1 MIQQAERRVGS
12 IIGGKWRVDSL
23 LGSGSMAAVYA
34 VTHRNGAR
42 AALKILHPTLC
53 TDPAV
58 CERFLGEGYLANSV
72 KHSGIVRVL
81 DDGVTD
87 DGCVF
92 LTMDLLEG
100 DTLEAL
106 RQKRG
111 NRIPVLEALDLAD
124 KLMDVLSAVH
134 AAGIIHRD
142 LKPQNVF
149 VCDDG
154 VLKLLDFGVARVF
167 DRTAQSKLSMF
178 GLVLGTPSFMS
189 PEQALGS
196 RDKVDH
202 RSDIWSFGAT
212 TFTALT
218 GETVH
223 LGANVQAK
231 LLAAATVKARSI
243 SMVMPDLPP
252 GISAAIDMALRFK
265 KEDRWQSV
273 DAMRRAFRDAREAA
287 GLARAAEPSRAFD
300 MSLDESTHIDRGGPG
315 ALSAPPPAAPG
326 FDGDKTQRMASE
338 PPEGPGGTFIGMG
351 DGDGKITSVVGN
363 DGSIPPPPA
372 HLSRP
377 PTGPSRPPMRSQH
390 PSHPPPHHPSHHP
403 SGSPGG
409 GSKDTSGYGSTAP
422 PLPARARMPSNA
434 AYSAPPGAI
443 GGGTRPAPA
452 PAGVIRRLPT
462 PDPIGIRSSRPDHN
476 AHGAHGGTSERQQ
489 EGSIPAYGNTLN
501 VGADDSVSDIDP
513 RDLGMRRKSSV
524 AVWMMAVLLVAAA
537 LGGIAFFAVKKGNA
551 TPDPG
556 GPPGANGGTDLGIT
570 ATALPSATPPP
581 APPTSMLPSTA
592 VITPTGPTVE
602 TTSAGT
608 VALGKDA
615 TAGTPTPPAITPTPP
630 ARPGGG
636 FPWRPGNAGAGG
648 HAPRNPGRPA
658 PPVTNDPQPP
668 APPARPPQPNNEPP
682 KTPPPA
688 LAPDPFGTPE

>member
-1 MIQQAERRVGS
+1 
-12 IIGGKWRVDSL
+12 
-23 LGSGSMAAVYA
+23 
-34 VTHRNGAR
+34 
-42 AALKILHPTLC
+42 
-53 TDPAV
+53 
-58 CERFLGEGYLANSV
+58 LGEGYLANSV

-111 NRIPVLEALDLAD
+111 NRIPVIEALDLGD

-134 AAGIIHRD
+134 TAGIIHRD

-167 DRTAQSKLSMF
+167 DRTSQSKLSMF

-212 TFTALT
+212 LFTALT

-243 SMVMPDLPP
+243 AMVMPELPP
-252 GISAAIDMALRFK
+252 GIAAAIDMALRFK
-265 KEDRWQSV
+265 KEDRWQSA
-273 DAMRRAFRDAREAA
+273 DAMRRAFREARDAA
-287 GLARAAEPSRAFD
+287 GLGRPAEASRGYD
-300 MSLDESTHIDRGGPG
+300 MSLDESTHVDKGGPS
-315 ALSAPPPAAPG
+315 ALSAPPPAPPA
-326 FDGDKTQRMASE
+326 FDGDQTQRMASE
-338 PPEGPGGTFIGMG
+338 PPEGPGGTFIGIG
-351 DGDGKITSVVGN
+351 DQDGKISSVVGN
-363 DGSIPPPPA
+363 DGSLPRSFPLSMPPA
-372 HLSRP
+372 GYVSNAP
-377 PTGPSRPPMRSQH
+377 GGASRPPMRSQH
-390 PSHPPPHHPSHHP
+390 PSQHPSQN
-403 SGSPGG
+403 
-409 GSKDTSGYGSTAP
+409 AP

-434 AYSAPPGAI
+434 NFSPDSRSTNAYSGHPAGHPALGTTPAPPGVLVGPRRA
-443 GGGTRPAPA
+443 APA

-462 PDPIGIRSSRPDHN
+462 PDPIGFRASRPDSM
-476 AHGAHGGTSERQQ
+476 APGDRQQDGRQQDGRQQ

-501 VGADDSVSDIDP
+501 FGADDSVSDIDP
-513 RDLGMRRKSSV
+513 RDIGMRPKSGV

-537 LGGIAFFAVKKGNA
+537 LGGIAFFAVKRGNA
-551 TPDPG
+551 TQDPG
-556 GPPGANGGTDLGIT
+556 TNGGSDPGIP
-570 ATALPSATPPP
+570 ATAVTSAAPPP
-581 APPTSMLPSTA
+581 PQPTSMVPSTA
-592 VITPTGPTVE
+592 VTTPSGPTVE
-602 TTSAGT
+602 TNAGT

-615 TAGTPTPPAITPTPP
+615 AAGTPTPPVVTPTPP
-630 ARPGGG
+630 ARPAGA
-636 FPWRPGNAGAGG
+636 FPWRPGNGSGGG

-658 PPVTNDPQPP
+658 PPTTSDPQPP
-668 APPARPPQPNNEPP
+668 APPARPPQPNDPP
-682 KTPPPA
+682 KPTPPG

>member
-1 MIQQAERRVGS
+1 MSQQAERRVGT
-12 IIGGKWRVDSL
+12 IIGGKWRVDAL

-111 NRIPVLEALDLAD
+111 NRIPIAEALDLGD

-149 VCDDG
+149 VCEDG

-167 DRTAQSKLSMF
+167 DRTSQSKLSMF

-212 TFTALT
+212 LFTALS

-243 SMVMPDLPP
+243 AMVMPGLPP
-252 GISAAIDMALRFK
+252 AIAAAIDMALRFK

-273 DAMRRAFRDAREAA
+273 DAMRRSFREARDNS
-287 GLARAAEPSRAFD
+287 GLGRAEPARPYD
-300 MSLDESTHIDRGGPG
+300 MSLDESTHVDKGGPSQLPRPLMG
-315 ALSAPPPAAPG
+315 SNPPPVRQ
-326 FDGDKTQRMASE
+326 FDGESTQRMPSE
-338 PPEGPGGTFIGMG
+338 APEGPGGTFIGMG
-351 DGDGKITSVVGN
+351 DRSGKMTSVVGN

-372 HLSRP
+372 FMSSP
-377 PTGPSRPPMRSQH
+377 PKPAPSRPSN
-390 PSHPPPHHPSHHP
+390 PPPV
-403 SGSPGG
+403 
-409 GSKDTSGYGSTAP
+409 
-422 PLPARARMPSNA
+422 PARPRMPSNA
-434 AYSAPPGAI
+434 GSPGTPGVPIPLGSPLPGVLVGEPREPREPRGPRTPSVAPH
-443 GGGTRPAPA
+443 PAA
-452 PAGVIRRLPT
+452 VMRRLPT
-462 PDPIGIRSSRPDHN
+462 PDPVGIRSSRPDS
-476 AHGAHGGTSERQQ
+476 GERQ

-501 VGADDSVSDIDP
+501 FGADESLSDIDP
-513 RDLGMRRKSSV
+513 RDLGMRPKSTV
-524 AVWMMAVLLVAAA
+524 AVWLMAVLLAAAA
-537 LGGIAFFAVKKGNA
+537 LGGIAFFAVKRGPLA
-551 TPDPG
+551 DP
-556 GPPGANGGTDLGIT
+556 NGGSQGHGDPSIP
-570 ATALPSATPPP
+570 ATSPTSATLTPPP
-581 APPTSMLPSTA
+581 PPTVILPSTTVLSPSSA
-592 VITPTGPTVE
+592 PFDAGVTPREAGIPTPTV
-602 TTSAGT
+602 
-608 VALGKDA
+608 VI
-615 TAGTPTPPAITPTPP
+615 PTPPV
-630 ARPGGG
+630 RGGG
-636 FPWRPGNAGAGG
+636 FPFRPPSGGGG
-648 HAPRNPGRPA
+648 HAPRNPSRPTQTGD
-658 PPVTNDPQPP
+658 PPTSGDPP
-668 APPARPPQPNNEPP
+668 R
-682 KTPPPA
+682 PPPA
-688 LAPDPFGTPE
+688 GLAPDPFGTPD

>member
-1 MIQQAERRVGS
+1 MSQQAERRVGT
-12 IIGGKWRVDSL
+12 IIGGKWRVDAL
-23 LGSGSMAAVYA
+23 LGSGSMAAVYG

-100 DTLEAL
+100 DTLEGL
-106 RQKRG
+106 RQTRG
-111 NRIPVLEALDLAD
+111 NRIPIVEALDLGD

-134 AAGIIHRD
+134 TAGIIHRD

-149 VCDDG
+149 VCNDG

-167 DRTAQSKLSMF
+167 DRTSQSKLSMF

-212 TFTALT
+212 LFTALT

-243 SMVMPDLPP
+243 TMVMPELPA
-252 GISAAIDMALRFK
+252 GIAAAIDMSLRFK

-273 DAMRRAFRDAREAA
+273 DAMRRAFREARDNA
-287 GLARAAEPSRAFD
+287 GLGRAAAPSRVFD
-300 MSLDESTHIDRGGPG
+300 MSLDESTHVDKGGPSQ
-315 ALSAPPPAAPG
+315 LPPA
-326 FDGDKTQRMASE
+326 FDGDKTQRFTSE
-338 PPEGPGGTFIGMG
+338 PPEGPGGTFIGIG
-351 DGDGKITSVVGN
+351 DRNGKVSSVVGN
-363 DGSIPPPPA
+363 DGSMPPSPAFLTNPPA
-372 HLSRP
+372 GSNP
-377 PTGPSRPPMRSQH
+377 PNAPQGSSRPPMRSN
-390 PSHPPPHHPSHHP
+390 
-403 SGSPGG
+403 
-409 GSKDTSGYGSTAP
+409 AP
-422 PLPARARMPSNA
+422 PLPARARMSSSAGPGNPA
-434 AYSAPPGAI
+434 APGMGFADTAMSSSAPPGVLVGSQPSSAAVVRHVP
-443 GGGTRPAPA
+443 GADPARNS
-452 PAGVIRRLPT
+452 V
-462 PDPIGIRSSRPDHN
+462 DIRSSRPDYP
-476 AHGAHGGTSERQQ
+476 ERQD
-489 EGSIPAYGNTLN
+489 GSIPAYGNTLN
-501 VGADDSVSDIDP
+501 FAADETAGDIDP

-524 AVWMMAVLLVAAA
+524 AVWLMAVLLAAAA
-537 LGGIAFFAVKKGNA
+537 LGGIAFFAVKRGPLQR
-551 TPDPG
+551 TQGSEQPDPVV
-556 GPPGANGGTDLGIT
+556 PAPTT
-570 ATALPSATPPP
+570 PSATTPP
-581 APPTSMLPSTA
+581 ATTPTSMLPSTA
-592 VITPTGPTVE
+592 VAVPPAAP
-602 TTSAGT
+602 SA
-608 VALGKDA
+608 VALTKDA
-615 TAGTPTPPAITPTPP
+615 AVGTPTPPAVTPTP
-630 ARPGGG
+630 AVHGGG
-636 FPWRPGNAGAGG
+636 SSSRGHTSRTPSRPTATAT
-648 HAPRNPGRPA
+648 ATATADAPA
-658 PPVTNDPQPP
+658 PTAETPKP
-668 APPARPPQPNNEPP
+668 APTPTPSPPG
-682 KTPPPA
+682 

>member
-1 MIQQAERRVGS
+1 MSQQAERRVGT
-12 IIGGKWRVDSL
+12 IIGGKWRVDAL

-100 DTLEAL
+100 DTLEGH

-111 NRIPVLEALDLAD
+111 NRIPIVEALDLGD

-167 DRTAQSKLSMF
+167 DRTSQSKLSMF

-212 TFTALT
+212 LFTALT

-243 SMVMPDLPP
+243 AMVMPELPP
-252 GISAAIDMALRFK
+252 AVAAAIDMALRFK

-273 DAMRRAFRDAREAA
+273 DAMRRAFREARDNS
-287 GLARAAEPSRAFD
+287 GLGRAPEPARPYD
-300 MSLDESTHIDRGGPG
+300 MSLDESTHVDKGGPSQLPP
-315 ALSAPPPAAPG
+315 ALATGPSRPPPSRE
-326 FDGDKTQRMASE
+326 FDGERTQRMPSDA
-338 PPEGPGGTFIGMG
+338 PEGPGGTFIGMG
-351 DGDGKITSVVGN
+351 DKDGKITSVVGN
-363 DGSIPPPPA
+363 DGSMPPPA
-372 HLSRP
+372 YMSSP
-377 PTGPSRPPMRSQH
+377 PKSGPSRPST
-390 PSHPPPHHPSHHP
+390 PPPVPTGRP
-403 SGSPGG
+403 
-409 GSKDTSGYGSTAP
+409 
-422 PLPARARMPSNA
+422 RMPSN
-434 AYSAPPGAI
+434 SGTVPFPSNPPLPGVLV
-443 GGGTRPAPA
+443 GSPRTAPA
-452 PAGVIRRLPT
+452 PAAVMRRLPT
-462 PDPIGIRSSRPDHN
+462 PDPAGIRSSRPD
-476 AHGAHGGTSERQQ
+476 ASERQ

-501 VGADDSVSDIDP
+501 FGADESVGDIDP
-513 RDLGMRRKSSV
+513 RDLGMRPKSTV
-524 AVWMMAVLLVAAA
+524 AVWLMAVLLAAA
-537 LGGIAFFAVKKGNA
+537 AFGGIAFFAVKRGPLA
-551 TPDPG
+551 DPG
-556 GPPGANGGTDLGIT
+556 GGTRSPGDLGIP
-570 ATALPSATPPP
+570 ATPTTSATY
-581 APPTSMLPSTA
+581 APPQPTVMLPSTSVLTPPA
-592 VITPTGPTVE
+592 TAPDAGVLTRDAGAPTPT
-602 TTSAGT
+602 AM
-608 VALGKDA
+608 
-615 TAGTPTPPAITPTPP
+615 TPTPTV
-630 ARPGGG
+630 RPGG
-636 FPWRPGNAGAGG
+636 FPFRPPGGGG
-648 HAPRNPGRPA
+648 HAPRNPSRPST
-658 PPVTNDPQPP
+658 PPDTPT
-668 APPARPPQPNNEPP
+668 ANEPP
-682 KTPPPA
+682 KPPPA
-688 LAPDPFGTPE
+688 GLAPDPFGTPE

>member
-1 MIQQAERRVGS
+1 MSQQAERRVGT
-12 IIGGKWRVDSL
+12 IIGGKWRVDAL

-111 NRIPVLEALDLAD
+111 NRIPIVESLDLAD
-124 KLMDVLSAVH
+124 KLMDVLAAVH
-134 AAGIIHRD
+134 TAGIIHRD

-154 VLKLLDFGVARVF
+154 IVKLLDFGVARVF
-167 DRTAQSKLSMF
+167 DRTSQSKLSMF

-212 TFTALT
+212 LFTALT

-243 SMVMPDLPP
+243 AMVMPSLPP
-252 GISAAIDMALRFK
+252 GIAAAIDMSLRFK
-265 KEDRWQSV
+265 KEDRWQTV
-273 DAMRRAFRDAREAA
+273 DAMRRSFREARDAA
-287 GLARAAEPSRAFD
+287 GLGRAAEPARAFD
-300 MSLDESTHIDRGGPG
+300 MSLDESTHVDKGGAPKF
-315 ALSAPPPAAPG
+315 SEPPPNR
-326 FDGDKTQRMASE
+326 FDRTQPIKSE
-338 PPEGPGGTFIGMG
+338 PPEGPSGTFIGVG
-351 DGDGKITSVVGN
+351 ERGKAPVGN
-363 DGSIPPPPA
+363 DGSVPPPA
-372 HLSRP
+372 FVTSN
-377 PTGPSRPPMRSQH
+377 SQH
-390 PSHPPPHHPSHHP
+390 PPRSGGAGQSAPPR
-403 SGSPGG
+403 SGPKSN
-409 GSKDTSGYGSTAP
+409 AP
-422 PLPARARMPSNA
+422 PLPARGRASSHPGPLPGTPGLSFPSNPPPSFGPAHHTPQALSPA
-434 AYSAPPGAI
+434 A
-443 GGGTRPAPA
+443 
-452 PAGVIRRLPT
+452 VVRRLPT
-462 PDPIGIRSSRPDHN
+462 PDPAGISVRGSSRPD
-476 AHGAHGGTSERQQ
+476 GQ

-501 VGADDSVSDIDP
+501 FGAEDSISDIDP
-513 RDLGMRRKSSV
+513 RDIGMRRKSGV
-524 AVWMMAVLLVAAA
+524 GIWLMAVLLAAAA
-537 LGGIAFFAVKKGNA
+537 LGGIAFFAVKRGPLSPDPSTSGGNGGGVVPDA
-551 TPDPG
+551 ADVDDPLDRRHGARSGRAAHERRGRGDADAACDEADPGRSRWWLCAATHGRRWRAHSSQPQPSTPD
-556 GPPGANGGTDLGIT
+556 
-570 ATALPSATPPP
+570 
-581 APPTSMLPSTA
+581 
-592 VITPTGPTVE
+592 E
-602 TTSAGT
+602 
-608 VALGKDA
+608 
-615 TAGTPTPPAITPTPP
+615 
-630 ARPGGG
+630 
-636 FPWRPGNAGAGG
+636 
-648 HAPRNPGRPA
+648 
-658 PPVTNDPQPP
+658 Q
-668 APPARPPQPNNEPP
+668 
-682 KTPPPA
+682 
-688 LAPDPFGTPE
+688 

>member
-1 MIQQAERRVGS
+1 MSQQAERRVGT
-12 IIGGKWRVDSL
+12 IIGGKWRVDAL

-72 KHSGIVRVL
+72 KHPGIVRVL

-111 NRIPVLEALDLAD
+111 NKIPIVEALDLGD

-134 AAGIIHRD
+134 ASGIIHRD

-149 VCDDG
+149 VCEDN

-167 DRTAQSKLSMF
+167 DRTSQSKLSMF

-212 TFTALT
+212 LFTALT

-243 SMVMPDLPP
+243 AMVMPSLPA

-265 KEDRWQSV
+265 KEDRWQTV
-273 DAMRRAFRDAREAA
+273 DAMRRAFREARDSA
-287 GLARAAEPSRAFD
+287 GLGRPAEPARAFD
-300 MSLDESTHIDRGGPG
+300 MSLDESTHVDKGGPSQ
-315 ALSAPPPAAPG
+315 LPG
-326 FDGDKTQRMASE
+326 TGGGRTSRGPDKPFDSKKTQPLQSE
-338 PPEGPGGTFIGMG
+338 PPEGPSGTFIGIG
-351 DGDGKITSVVGN
+351 SEGKIASAGVGN
-363 DGSIPPPPA
+363 DGSLPPPPA
-372 HLSRP
+372 FVSNP
-377 PTGPSRPPMRSQH
+377 PRSGASNA
-390 PSHPPPHHPSHHP
+390 PKS
-403 SGSPGG
+403 GG
-409 GSKDTSGYGSTAP
+409 GSGPSSNAP
-422 PLPARARMPSNA
+422 PLPIRARTSSGGNIGTPGVAFPSTGPADSGRPPMSSSPGSGNDA
-434 AYSAPPGAI
+434 SSARSG
-443 GGGTRPAPA
+443 PAPA
-452 PAGVIRRLPT
+452 AVVRRLPGSLDT
-462 PDPIGIRSSRPDHN
+462 GPNPISPLRVHASSRPD
-476 AHGAHGGTSERQQ
+476 GQ

-501 VGADDSVSDIDP
+501 FGADDSVSDIDP
-513 RDLGMRRKSSV
+513 RELGMRRKSTV
-524 AVWMMAVLLVAAA
+524 AVWLMAVLLAAA
-537 LGGIAFFAVKKGNA
+537 AIGGIAFVAVKRGA
-551 TPDPG
+551 LAPDP
-556 GPPGANGGTDLGIT
+556 NGGSGSGGVGPDRGTS
-570 ATALPSATPPP
+570 ALPSPSASPDPRP
-581 APPTSMLPSTA
+581 PPTSTLPSTA
-592 VITPTGPTVE
+592 VTIQSVPVPDPIPP
-602 TTSAGT
+602 AG
-608 VALGKDA
+608 LGKDA
-615 TAGTPTPPAITPTPP
+615 SAGTPTPPAITPTPP
-630 ARPGGG
+630 VRGGG
-636 FPWRPGNAGAGG
+636 SFPWRPPGAAGG
-648 HAPRNPGRPA
+648 GHTPRNPSRPT
-658 PPVTNDPQPP
+658 PPSNPDPPP
-668 APPARPPQPNNEPP
+668 TNEPKP
-682 KTPPPA
+682 TPPG

>member
-1 MIQQAERRVGS
+1 MNQQAERRVGT
-12 IIGGKWRVDSL
+12 IIGGKWRVDGL

-111 NRIPVLEALDLAD
+111 NKIPIVEALDLGD

-134 AAGIIHRD
+134 VAGIIHRD

-167 DRTAQSKLSMF
+167 DRTSQSKLSMF

-212 TFTALT
+212 LFTALT

-243 SMVMPDLPP
+243 TMVMPDLPA
-252 GISAAIDMALRFK
+252 GIAAAIDMALRFK

-273 DAMRRAFRDAREAA
+273 DAMRRAFREARDAA
-287 GLARAAEPSRAFD
+287 GLGRAAEASRPFD
-300 MSLDESTHIDRGGPG
+300 MSLDESTHVDKGGPPKFSG
-315 ALSAPPPAAPG
+315 G
-326 FDGDKTQRMASE
+326 FDAAKTLSRSE
-338 PPEGPGGTFIGMG
+338 PPEGPSGTFIGIG
-351 DGDGKITSVVGN
+351 TSDGKISTFVGN
-363 DGSIPPPPA
+363 DGSVPPPVVA
-372 HLSRP
+372 ASSAP
-377 PTGPSRPPMRSQH
+377 PSPNQGSHRPPMKSN
-390 PSHPPPHHPSHHP
+390 
-403 SGSPGG
+403 
-409 GSKDTSGYGSTAP
+409 AP
-422 PLPARARMPSNA
+422 PLPARARMSSIPPA
-434 AYSAPPGAI
+434 AGSQPPGASQPPAPPGVLVR
-443 GGGTRPAPA
+443 TPLPPPPPNPAA
-452 PAGVIRRLPT
+452 VMRRLPT
-462 PDPIGIRSSRPDHN
+462 PDPVRISRPD
-476 AHGAHGGTSERQQ
+476 GQ

-501 VGADDSVSDIDP
+501 FGADDSVSDFDP
-513 RDLGMRRKSSV
+513 RDVGRGRKSGV
-524 AVWMMAVLLVAAA
+524 AVWLMAVLLAAAA
-537 LGGIAFFAVKKGNA
+537 LGGIAFFAVRRGPLATDPNNGAGSEPVIPA
-551 TPDPG
+551 TPVFSA
-556 GPPGANGGTDLGIT
+556 PPVA
-570 ATALPSATPPP
+570 PSV
-581 APPTSMLPSTA
+581 PTSMTTSVVVPQPNDPA
-592 VITPTGPTVE
+592 
-602 TTSAGT
+602 TTSAT
-608 VALGKDA
+608 LTKDA
-615 TAGTPTPPAITPTPP
+615 AVLTPTPTVVTPTPPV
-630 ARPGGG
+630 RVGG
-636 FPWRPGNAGAGG
+636 FPWRPPQGGNGG
-648 HAPRNPGRPA
+648 HGPRNPNRPP
-658 PPVTNDPQPP
+658 PPVDPPTTPDPP
-668 APPARPPQPNNEPP
+668 TRP
-682 KTPPPA
+682 TPPG

>member
-1 MIQQAERRVGS
+1 MSQQAERRVGT
-12 IIGGKWRVDSL
+12 IIGGKWRVDAL

-111 NRIPVLEALDLAD
+111 NKIPVVESLDLGD

-134 AAGIIHRD
+134 TAGIIHRD

-167 DRTAQSKLSMF
+167 DRTSQSKLSMF

-212 TFTALT
+212 LFTALT

-243 SMVMPDLPP
+243 AMVMPDLPP
-252 GISAAIDMALRFK
+252 GIAAAIDMALRFK

-273 DAMRRAFRDAREAA
+273 DAMRRAFREARDAA
-287 GLARAAEPSRAFD
+287 GLGRPAEASRAFD
-300 MSLDESTHIDRGGPG
+300 MSLDESTHVDKGGPS
-315 ALSAPPPAAPG
+315 ALSAPPPALAAPV
-326 FDGDKTQRMASE
+326 FDGDRTQRMASE

-351 DGDGKITSVVGN
+351 DRDGKITSVVGN
-363 DGSIPPPPA
+363 DGSMPPPPA
-372 HLSRP
+372 YVSNAPNASGGSL
-377 PTGPSRPPMRSQH
+377 PPMRAQH
-390 PSHPPPHHPSHHP
+390 PSNANV
-403 SGSPGG
+403 GSN
-409 GSKDTSGYGSTAP
+409 AP
-422 PLPARARMPSNA
+422 PLPTRARMPSNA
-434 AYSAPPGAI
+434 GSNPPPSPGIYSSHPPNQPAAMGTTPAPPGVLVGAS
-443 GGGTRPAPA
+443 RAAPA
-452 PAGVIRRLPT
+452 PTGVIRRLPT
-462 PDPIGIRSSRPDHN
+462 PDPIGIRSSRPD
-476 AHGAHGGTSERQQ
+476 ASERGQ

-501 VGADDSVSDIDP
+501 FGADDSVSDIDP
-513 RDLGMRRKSSV
+513 RDVGMRPKSSV
-524 AVWMMAVLLVAAA
+524 AVWMMAVLLAAAA
-537 LGGIAFFAVKKGNA
+537 LGGIAFFAVKGRNA
-551 TPDPG
+551 TSD
-556 GPPGANGGTDLGIT
+556 PGANGGTDPGNP
-570 ATALPSATPPP
+570 ATAVTSATPPP
-581 APPTSMLPSTA
+581 PPTSTLPSTA
-592 VITPTGPTVE
+592 VVPPSTTPTVE
-602 TTSAGT
+602 TSAGT
-608 VALGKDA
+608 VPAPATKDA
-615 TAGTPTPPAITPTPP
+615 AVGTPTPPAATPTPP
-630 ARPGGG
+630 ARSPGA
-636 FPWRPGNAGAGG
+636 FPWRPSNAGAGG
-648 HAPRNPGRPA
+648 HAPRNPSRPA
-658 PPVTNDPQPP
+658 APDPQTPATAQP
-668 APPARPPQPNNEPP
+668 APRNPQPDPP
-682 KTPPPA
+682 KPPPPG

>member
-1 MIQQAERRVGS
+1 MIQQAERRVGTV
-12 IIGGKWRVDSL
+12 IGGKWRVDAL

-53 TDPAV
+53 TDPAI

-100 DTLEAL
+100 DTLEQL

-111 NRIPVLEALDLAD
+111 NRIPIPEALDLAD

-149 VCDDG
+149 VCEDG

-167 DRTAQSKLSMF
+167 DRTSQSALSMF

-212 TFTALT
+212 MFTALT

-243 SMVMPDLPP
+243 SMVMPELPA
-252 GISAAIDMALRFK
+252 GIASAIDMALRFK
-265 KEDRWQSV
+265 KEDRWQTV
-273 DAMRRAFRDAREAA
+273 DAMRRAFREARDNA
-287 GLARAAEPSRAFD
+287 GLGRAAEPARPFD
-300 MSLDESTHIDRGGPG
+300 LSLDESTHVDKGGPSS
-315 ALSAPPPAAPG
+315 LVPSKPPASFDPAP
-326 FDGDKTQRMASE
+326 DSRDRTQPLSSVPGSV
-338 PPEGPGGTFIGMG
+338 PPQGPGGTFIGIG
-351 DGDGKITSVVGN
+351 AGAAK

-372 HLSRP
+372 FITNRP
-377 PTGPSRPPMRSQH
+377 PAKPNSPSN
-390 PSHPPPHHPSHHP
+390 
-403 SGSPGG
+403 
-409 GSKDTSGYGSTAP
+409 AP
-422 PLPARARMPSNA
+422 PLPGRARMPSISDRPPANA
-434 AYSAPPGAI
+434 GGTGIPYASPGKPAGSKPPPPGVLV
-443 GGGTRPAPA
+443 TPKPAPA
-452 PAGVIRRLPT
+452 RAAIVRHLPT
-462 PDPIGIRSSRPDHN
+462 PDPAGIRSSRPDPL
-476 AHGAHGGTSERQQ
+476 ERGERA

-501 VGADDSVSDIDP
+501 FGADDSVSDIDP
-513 RDLGMRRKSSV
+513 RDVGRRKSSV
-524 AVWMMAVLLVAAA
+524 GVWLMAVLLAAAA
-537 LGGIAFFAVKKGNA
+537 LGGIAFFAVKRAPGDQGNGSR
-551 TPDPG
+551 PDPG
-556 GPPGANGGTDLGIT
+556 IP
-570 ATALPSATPPP
+570 ATSVLSATSPTSPTSPTAPVPSPPSQ
-581 APPTSMLPSTA
+581 PTSMMTVVP
-592 VITPTGPTVE
+592 PQDRPVE
-602 TTSAGT
+602 TSTGT
-608 VALGKDA
+608 LAVTKDA
-615 TAGTPTPPAITPTPP
+615 SATTPTPPAVTPTPP
-630 ARPGGG
+630 ARGGG
-636 FPWRPGNAGAGG
+636 FPWRPGNAGGSG
-648 HAPRNPGRPA
+648 HGPRNPSRPTT
-658 PPVTNDPQPP
+658 PPDPTQSDPP
-668 APPARPPQPNNEPP
+668 RPPPP
-682 KTPPPA
+682 G